1 MNRKSAS
8 ILKLLALIACAI
20 FAVASVSAQSQ
31 ATSGNIEGRVTDP
44 NGAAVPNV
52 SVTATN
58 QETGFAKSS
67 QSDDDGIFRILFLPP
82 GKYRVTTGGGSGFA
96 VADYSNVTVT
106 VGGKTPLDVQ
116 LKVGSTT
123 SMVDVSAQGEIVE
136 TTRTSVAS
144 NINERAIQNL
154 PVNGRNFLDFA
165 TLTPGVVREPTRS
178 GDLSVGGQK
187 GTLNSLQVD
196 GADNNNTFFGQSFG
210 RTGTRPPY
218 QFSEESVQE
227 FQVNQNGF
235 SAEFGR
241 AGGAVINVVTK
252 SGTNNWHGSAFEYFR
267 DESLNSN
274 TPILTARGAKRPKSQ
289 INQFGGTVGGPIK
302 KDRAFFFAAF
312 DGQRSTIPNVVDAP
326 NFSAQTAAI
335 QALLSPKMGTYNIGR
350 DQNVFMAKTDIRLNN
365 SNQLVLRFNQQNFTG
380 NNNENGGALSVQ
392 EHSGNSVAKTTTFSG
407 SLTSTLSSRTVNE
420 FRFQVG
426 RDREPGT
433 ANSDVTEARIQTG
446 GGFLQLGRNNFSPR
460 ETTIKR
466 WQFIDNISH
475 TMGTHNLKFGADL
488 NFDRIFNF
496 FPGLFSGQYTFNSYA
511 LFASNTP
518 SSYTQNFGGAG
529 TSGGTTFPNM
539 SDYGFFAQD
548 DWRVNPK
555 LTLNFGVR
563 YDYQKL
569 ADPKVNNPSAALA
582 AIGLNTTTPVRDGNN
597 FAPRFGFS
605 YAIDSKTVVRGGYGI
620 FFGRTPAIM
629 LGTAHSQ
636 NGIQVTGVTLNC
648 TLVPNPC
655 LTYPA
660 IFTTPPATGAQ
671 TPSIYL
677 FSRDYAQPYVQ
688 QGRAG
693 IERELFSNMSLSVT
707 YMFFKGV
714 HLSRTRD
721 INLGVPVATTLTD
734 PSGQAFSILRFPATR
749 PVPGFTRIS
758 LFESTADSRYNGL
771 AVEMKRRFSHGFQ
784 FIAAYTYSSAKD
796 NKPDQTMV
804 VVGTDDVKGVFNNQD
819 VRGDWGRSDLDIKH
833 RFVFSPVYEI
843 GTKAKD
849 NPVASVLLSNWT
861 FSGIITAQSGFAYS
875 ALISGDANRD
885 GNSATDRVPGTLRNQ
900 FTTPNI
906 FIVDARVT
914 KSFKFGEKYSLSLI
928 AEAFNLFN
936 RSNIATVNTGRYGIA
951 SSSATTLTN
960 PAISTPFGF
969 ARTFIG
975 ERQMQLAARFRF

>member
-1 MNRKSAS
+1 SLTSQPTAGFAHQLTTIFRKENMNRKSAS
-8 ILKLLALIACAI
+8 ILKLLALTAFAI
-20 FAVASVSAQSQ
+20 LAVASVSAQSQ

-52 SVTATN
+52 AITATN
-58 QETGFAKSS
+58 QETGFAKSA
-67 QSDDDGIFRILFLPP
+67 QTDDEGIFRILFLPP

-475 TMGTHNLKFGADL
+475 T
-488 NFDRIFNF
+488 
-496 FPGLFSGQYTFNSYA
+496 
-511 LFASNTP
+511 
-518 SSYTQNFGGAG
+518 
-529 TSGGTTFPNM
+529 
-539 SDYGFFAQD
+539 
-548 DWRVNPK
+548 
-555 LTLNFGVR
+555 
-563 YDYQKL
+563 
-569 ADPKVNNPSAALA
+569 
-582 AIGLNTTTPVRDGNN
+582 
-597 FAPRFGFS
+597 
-605 YAIDSKTVVRGGYGI
+605 
-620 FFGRTPAIM
+620 
-629 LGTAHSQ
+629 
-636 NGIQVTGVTLNC
+636 
-648 TLVPNPC
+648 
-655 LTYPA
+655 
-660 IFTTPPATGAQ
+660 
-671 TPSIYL
+671 
-677 FSRDYAQPYVQ
+677 
-688 QGRAG
+688 
-693 IERELFSNMSLSVT
+693 
-707 YMFFKGV
+707 
-714 HLSRTRD
+714 
-721 INLGVPVATTLTD
+721 
-734 PSGQAFSILRFPATR
+734 
-749 PVPGFTRIS
+749 
-758 LFESTADSRYNGL
+758 
-771 AVEMKRRFSHGFQ
+771 
-784 FIAAYTYSSAKD
+784 
-796 NKPDQTMV
+796 
-804 VVGTDDVKGVFNNQD
+804 
-819 VRGDWGRSDLDIKH
+819 
-833 RFVFSPVYEI
+833 
-843 GTKAKD
+843 
-849 NPVASVLLSNWT
+849 
-861 FSGIITAQSGFAYS
+861 
-875 ALISGDANRD
+875 
-885 GNSATDRVPGTLRNQ
+885 
-900 FTTPNI
+900 
-906 FIVDARVT
+906 
-914 KSFKFGEKYSLSLI
+914 
-928 AEAFNLFN
+928 
-936 RSNIATVNTGRYGIA
+936 
-951 SSSATTLTN
+951 
-960 PAISTPFGF
+960 
-969 ARTFIG
+969 
-975 ERQMQLAARFRF
+975 